1 MPLTAVYQHASI
13 SVKKWLRCVAA
24 AREKTDQRT
33 GGEVLALHIA
43 IAFYVDAV

>member
-1 MPLTAVYQHASI
+1 MPLTAVYLYASFA
-13 SVKKWLRCVAA
+13 VKKWLRCVAA

-43 IAFYVDAV
+43 ITFYADPV